1 MASMPDQRVGTGVL
15 VEPMNAKVNILRVL
29 NIQTMMLLVLVS
41 APVCAVE
48 HVLTGTPLGKSPQV
62 KQDNKKWYYPFEIGE
77 LKIRQSNDGTGI
89 IKNVTCLGC
98 DYQLVKIA
106 PDTKVIVNG
115 QEVDLL
121 RARERAGKNAYIEFD
136 RATAVVKHIYWAE

>member
-1 MASMPDQRVGTGVL
+1 ML
-15 VEPMNAKVNILRVL
+15 VRPMNAKMNILRGL
-29 NIQTMMLLVLVS
+29 NIQAMMLLLLFS
-41 APVCAVE
+41 APVFGVE
-48 HVLTGTPLGKSPQV
+48 HVLVGTPLGKGPQV
-62 KQDNKKWYYPFEIGE
+62 NQSNKKWYYPFEIGE

-98 DYQLVKIA
+98 DYQLVKITA
-106 PDTKVIVNG
+106 GTKVIVNG

-136 RATAVVKHIYWAE
+136 RDTAVVKHIYWAE

>member
-1 MASMPDQRVGTGVL
+1 MPDQHVGYGLL
-15 VEPMNAKVNILRVL
+15 VEPMNSKVNMLRVL
-29 NIQTMMLLVLVS
+29 NIQAMMLLLLFS
-41 APVCAVE
+41 APLSAVK
-48 HVLTGTPLGKSPQV
+48 HVPIGTPLGNSPQI
-62 KQDNKKWYYPFEIGE
+62 KQGDKKWYYPFEIGE

-98 DYQLVKIA
+98 DYQLVKITA
-106 PDTKVIVNG
+106 GTKVIVNG

-136 RATAVVKHIYWAE
+136 RDTAVVKHIYWAE